1 MGKILFGKFIDL
13 KHTKRNG
20 YVEDSGMQKKTS
32 NSSTFEE
39 AEFLG
44 GDGIMRLPEAWE
56 KLSQRL
62 DVGRCREVWREY
74 PKGSILVGV
83 KAFAKVATDTGQK
96 IQCRCHWTHGDEA
109 E

>member
-44 GDGIMRLPEAWE
+44 GDGIMRLPEA
-56 KLSQRL
+56 
-62 DVGRCREVWREY
+62 
-74 PKGSILVGV
+74 
-83 KAFAKVATDTGQK
+83 
-96 IQCRCHWTHGDEA
+96 
-109 E
+109 